1 MEGMR
6 VMNRRNFVQSSAS
19 TVALAAFS
27 KKLVA
32 ANDKVT
38 LAMVGVRGQGANL
51 TRNFARLEDVNI
63 AYLCDVDQ
71 NVFGKAAKTVEEQK
85 GKRPQLIG
93 DLRRALEDKSVIASA
108 AVTRPAPK
116 SILATSQACTAISL
130 TLSRARAAI

>member
-1 MEGMR
+1 
-6 VMNRRNFVQSSAS
+6 
-19 TVALAAFS
+19 VALAAFS

-93 DLRRALEDKSVIASA
+93 DLRRALEDKSVDAIVIATPDHWHA
-108 AVTRPAPK
+108 PDRFRTALITRPGRGRP
-116 SILATSQACTAISL
+116 
-130 TLSRARAAI
+130 

>member
-1 MEGMR
+1 
-6 VMNRRNFVQSSAS
+6 MNRRYFVQSSAS

-71 NVFGKAAKTVEEQK
+71 NVSSLHCHLANIVARTGRNLKFDPKTETIVGDADANRYLGREYRQHWATPK
-85 GKRPQLIG
+85 G
-93 DLRRALEDKSVIASA
+93 A
-108 AVTRPAPK
+108 
-116 SILATSQACTAISL
+116 
-130 TLSRARAAI
+130 